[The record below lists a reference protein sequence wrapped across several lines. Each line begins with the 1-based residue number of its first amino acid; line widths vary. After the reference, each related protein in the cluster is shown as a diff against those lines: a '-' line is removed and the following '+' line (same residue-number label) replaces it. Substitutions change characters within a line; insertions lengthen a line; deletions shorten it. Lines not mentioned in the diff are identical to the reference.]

1 MTRTWIIVLF
11 AFALCLASCQTT
23 TVIPIDDVYYWDKH
37 ESKTQVV
44 QSSPNTQNTQN
55 TQTTPNTPTTPKLEY
70 LNVQDTTI
78 TVRIKK

>member
-37 ESKTQVV
+37 EPNTQVV
-44 QSSPNTQNTQN
+44 QSTPNTQNT
-55 TQTTPNTPTTPKLEY
+55 PNTPKLEY
-70 LNVQDTTI
+70 LNVQDTTV